1 MSRASR
7 GSTPRRLRYQVA
19 VSLDGFIA
27 GPGGEYD
34 WIVMDPSIDFGAL
47 FKQFDTLVMGR
58 KTYEPLI
65 AQGGHGAMPGVE
77 IVVFSRTLN
86 PATHPGVRIVNDDPR
101 KVVATL
107 KAAKG
112 RDIWLFGGGQLFR
125 TLLDAG
131 LVDSVELAV
140 MPVLLG
146 QGIALLPPGE
156 SLTTLE
162 LVDHRIL
169 PESGIV
175 VLAYALPGGA
185 GAPRIGFIKP
195 PRTTTGRRATVKKAA
210 VLRKVARK
218 QVAKKK
224 VAKKKV
230 ARKKVAKKKVAS
242 RKSPAKNSAR
252 GR

>member
-1 MSRASR
+1 MS
-7 GSTPRRLRYQVA
+7 RRLRYQVA

-77 IVVFSRTLN
+77 TIVFSRTL
-86 PATHPGVRIVNDDPR
+86 PAATHKGVRIVGDDPR
-101 KVVATL
+101 QVVAAL
-107 KAAKG
+107 KKAPG

-131 LVDSVELAV
+131 LVDSVELAI

-146 QGIALLPPGE
+146 QGIPLLPPGDM
-156 SLTTLE
+156 TTLE
-162 LVDHRIL
+162 LVDHKIL
-169 PESGIV
+169 PTSGIA
-175 VLAYALPGGA
+175 VLAYSVPGGA
-185 GAPRIGFIKP
+185 SAPPIGFIKP
-195 PRTTTGRRATVKKAA
+195 PKTRA
-210 VLRKVARK
+210 K
-218 QVAKKK
+218 QAAKKK
-224 VAKKKV
+224 APAKKRV
-230 ARKKVAKKKVAS
+230 RRA
-242 RKSPAKNSAR
+242 
-252 GR
+252 

>member
-1 MSRASR
+1 MS
-7 GSTPRRLRYQVA
+7 RRLRYQVA

-77 IVVFSRTLN
+77 IIVFSRTL
-86 PATHPGVRIVNDDPR
+86 PAATHKGVRIVADDPR
-101 KVVATL
+101 AVVTAL
-107 KAAKG
+107 KAKKG

-131 LVDSVELAV
+131 LVDSVELAI

-146 QGIALLPPGE
+146 HGIPLMPPGDH
-156 SLTTLE
+156 LTTLE
-162 LVDHRIL
+162 LVDHKIL
-169 PESGIV
+169 PDSGIA
-175 VLAYALPGGA
+175 VLAYSVPGGQT
-185 GAPRIGFIKP
+185 APPIGFIKP
-195 PRTTTGRRATVKKAA
+195 ATALAKRRTAKKAVKKNVTKNRA
-210 VLRKVARK
+210 
-218 QVAKKK
+218 AKKK
-224 VAKKKV
+224 APAKK
-230 ARKKVAKKKVAS
+230 
-242 RKSPAKNSAR
+242 
-252 GR
+252 

>member
-1 MSRASR
+1 MA
-7 GSTPRRLRYQVA
+7 RRLRYQVA

-34 WIVMDPSIDFGAL
+34 WIVMDPSIDFAAL
-47 FKQFDTLVMGR
+47 FQQFDTLVMGR

-77 IVVFSRTLN
+77 IIVFSRTLA
-86 PATHPGVRIVNDDPR
+86 PATHPGVRIVGDDPR
-101 KVVATL
+101 AVVTAL
-107 KAAKG
+107 KAKEG

-131 LVDSVELAV
+131 LVDSVELAI

-146 QGIALLPPGE
+146 QGIPLLPPGE

-162 LVDHRIL
+162 LVDHKIL
-169 PESGIV
+169 PDSGIAI
-175 VLAYALPGGA
+175 LAYALPGGA

-195 PRTTTGRRATVKKAA
+195 PAAAANKRAIKKAP
-210 VLRKVARK
+210 
-218 QVAKKK
+218 KKK
-224 VAKKKV
+224 VAKKKSSAKHH
-230 ARKKVAKKKVAS
+230 ARRQVPK
-242 RKSPAKNSAR
+242 
-252 GR
+252 

>member
-1 MSRASR
+1 M
-7 GSTPRRLRYQVA
+7 TRRLRYQVA

-77 IVVFSRTLN
+77 IIVFSNTL
-86 PATHPGVRIVNDDPR
+86 PAATYKGVRIVGDDPIA
-101 KVVATL
+101 VVTAL
-107 KAAKG
+107 KQSKG

-131 LVDSVELAV
+131 LVDSVEVAV

-146 QGIALLPPGE
+146 QGIPLLPPGD
-156 SLTTLE
+156 LTTLE
-162 LVDHRIL
+162 LVDHKIL
-169 PESGIV
+169 AGSGIA
-175 VLAYALPGGA
+175 VLAYAVPGGA
-185 GAPRIGFIKP
+185 GAPRIGFIKAAKARSP
-195 PRTTTGRRATVKKAA
+195 TKRAAKKTARKPAARSAKKPVKK
-210 VLRKVARK
+210 KS
-218 QVAKKK
+218 AKKP
-224 VAKKKV
+224 
-230 ARKKVAKKKVAS
+230 AR
-242 RKSPAKNSAR
+242 RR
-252 GR
+252 

>member
-1 MSRASR
+1 MA
-7 GSTPRRLRYQVA
+7 RRLRYQVA

-27 GPGGEYD
+27 GPSGEYD

-77 IVVFSRTLN
+77 IIVFSRTL
-86 PATHPGVRIVNDDPR
+86 PAATHKGVRIVADDPR
-101 KVVATL
+101 TVVSAL
-107 KAAKG
+107 KTARG

-146 QGIALLPPGE
+146 QGIPLLPPG
-156 SLTTLE
+156 SLAALE
-162 LVDHRIL
+162 LVDHKIL
-169 PESGIV
+169 PKSGIA
-175 VLAYALPGGA
+175 VLSYSVPGGA
-185 GAPRIGFIKP
+185 AAPRIGFIKP
-195 PRTTTGRRATVKKAA
+195 PKA
-210 VLRKVARK
+210 VARK
-218 QVAKKK
+218 RAAKKRAVRK
-224 VAKKKV
+224 PVAGKGKKKSST
-230 ARKKVAKKKVAS
+230 K
-242 RKSPAKNSAR
+242 
-252 GR
+252 

>member
-1 MSRASR
+1 MS
-7 GSTPRRLRYQVA
+7 RRLRYQVA

-65 AQGGHGAMPGVE
+65 AQGGHGAMPGVD
-77 IVVFSRTLN
+77 IIVFSRTL
-86 PATHPGVRIVNDDPR
+86 PAATHKGVRIVRDDPR
-101 KVVATL
+101 EVVSAL
-107 KAAKG
+107 KTAKG

-146 QGIALLPPGE
+146 QGIPMLPPGD
-156 SLTTLE
+156 LTTLE
-162 LVDHRIL
+162 LVDHKIL
-169 PESGIV
+169 PGSGIA
-175 VLAYALPGGA
+175 VLAYSVPGGQP
-185 GAPRIGFIKP
+185 APPIGFIKTKTRSKKRAAA
-195 PRTTTGRRATVKKAA
+195 RTKAVKKPA
-210 VLRKVARK
+210 
-218 QVAKKK
+218 AKK
-224 VAKKKV
+224 
-230 ARKKVAKKKVAS
+230 
-242 RKSPAKNSAR
+242 SPR
-252 GR
+252 RR